1 MELIQKTSPYLAKDD
16 QDGGVGGGSVGGGG
30 GGEGVS
36 SLGDGLVITSVPHTQ

>member
-30 GGEGVS
+30 GEGVS
-36 SLGDGLVITSVPHTQ
+36 SLGDGFVFTSVPHTQ